1 MSDPARFLDA
11 RVGEKVRRR
20 AALPFW
26 LRRPFMLAKGVR
38 VRRNRPDLEHLE
50 SITDP
55 DEFVWAMLPYSAR
68 SFAASILVLPEGA
81 ARACAVAYLY
91 ARMLDTYEDLSRS
104 PLEAEGSLQAFAAR
118 FRGDSITPA
127 PNPPSPELVAPGDQ
141 AHLLLVERHR
151 LVDSVFLDLPKQDRE
166 RIVELIRLM
175 TVGMVDYSRVF
186 HRQGGVLEDYGQ
198 VSDYCHRVI
207 GFPALFVLETLF
219 GEVSADH
226 RRHALKVSELI
237 QLANIT
243 RDVEKDLQV
252 GVAYHPRL
260 RPHLGSDGLG
270 EARSAVRQTRRD
282 LMIMATE
289 RAASFRLLLSEHAL
303 PFFSLARSAAVLM
316 MLFTDRHYRRM
327 AVAVGL
333 PVWRGPRSVPG
344 MLITSLPALWSA
356 RWADRV
362 LRRAE
367 RGFLAIS

>member
-1 MSDPARFLDA
+1 
-11 RVGEKVRRR
+11 
-20 AALPFW
+20 
-26 LRRPFMLAKGVR
+26 MLARGVR
-38 VRRNRPDLEHLE
+38 VQRGRPDLKHLA
-50 SITDP
+50 SISDP

-91 ARMLDTYEDLSRS
+91 ARMLDTYEDLS
-104 PLEAEGSLQAFAAR
+104 PGPEEAEGSLEAFAAR
-118 FRGDSITPA
+118 FRGNSITPA
-127 PNPPSPELVAPGDQ
+127 PRPPSPELVAPSDQ
-141 AHLLLVERHR
+141 VHLLLIARHD
-151 LVDSVFLDLPKQDRE
+151 LVDRVFLDLPKRDRE
-166 RIVELIRLM
+166 RIVELVGLM

-186 HRQGGVLEDYGQ
+186 HRQGGVLEDFRQ

-219 GEVSADH
+219 GEVSAEH

-243 RDVEKDLQV
+243 RDVEKDLQI

-260 RPHLGSDGLG
+260 RPHLGSDGFG

-289 RAASFRLLLSEHAL
+289 RAASFRLLLSEQAL
-303 PFFSLARSAAVLM
+303 PSFSLARSAAVLM
-316 MLFTDRHYRRM
+316 MLFTDRHYRRI

-344 MLITSLPALWSA
+344 VFMTSLPALWSA

-367 RGFLAIS
+367 RGLLAVS